1 MAAVEVN
8 VSKAIITNIK
18 EFRPRQG
25 GIGIDISIMA
35 ETDIGTVY
43 FLTVLYDE
51 EARKIQGKIREGYVI
66 TVRGDMKV
74 ESFPKLNGSE
84 GWQLVIKRPSY
95 LSISSDGVNLLASRA
110 TTVEGRSMLESREK
124 PETTPNSDGDKDE
137 DYLEYRPDGMIIDH
151 RNGLAYYPEPEDS
164 EPSPF

>member
-8 VSKAIITNIK
+8 VSKAVITNIK

-43 FLTVLYDE
+43 FLAVLYDD
-51 EARKIQGKIREGYVI
+51 EARKVQGRIREGNAI
-66 TVRGDMKV
+66 TIRGDMKV
-74 ESFPKLNGSE
+74 ESFPKMNGSE

-110 TTVEGRSMLESREK
+110 PAVEGRPTPELREK
-124 PETTPNSDGDKDE
+124 SSTPIYDGTEDE
-137 DYLEYRPDGMIIDH
+137 DYFEYRPDGMIIDH
-151 RNGLAYYPEPEDS
+151 RNGIAYYPEPEDS
-164 EPSPF
+164 ESSPF